1 MKQFID
7 VVNFEIEAGHG
18 GAGCVS
24 FRREAHVPMGGP
36 DGGNG
41 GDGGDV
47 IVIVDARIN
56 SFGKIKS
63 RKKFRARDGEQGK
76 ARLSDGKKGD
86 NVIIRVP
93 IGTVIYNEETGNI
106 IADLIEDGQSET
118 IAKGGKGGKG
128 NKFYA
133 TSTNQAP
140 DYAQHGLDGDK
151 LNIRL
156 EVKLIAD
163 IGLVGMPNA
172 GKSSLLSRLTRAN
185 PKIASYP
192 FTTLTPN
199 LGVCYLDYERSFVIA
214 DIPGI
219 IEGASEGAG
228 LGLTFLR
235 HIERT
240 GALVFVIDITDE
252 NISDTYLK
260 LRKELKSYS
269 KELIKKKS
277 IIILNKTDMLEKNEI
292 DKKIKSVKKTV
303 EKEYKAK
310 ENKENYFET
319 PEIFAISVFSLEGEE
334 LEKIINALYKANES
348 RYLESNSSAI
358 KKKNKKNYNE
368 PFLLNNLNN
377 SDDKKNKLKTKRV
390 FGPVL
395 SKRLGNSLGIDVI
408 PHKTCSYNCIYCQ
421 LGSEENTITDL
432 KNYYSVDEIIYELK
446 EALLNNKNI
455 DYITFTGSG
464 EPTLYK
470 DLKKLIYEIKQITD
484 IPVCV
489 ITNGSLLYK
498 QEMRSNLLLA
508 DLIIP
513 SLDAGNEDTF
523 KLIDN
528 PNKEIDFY
536 KMVEGLAEF
545 KKVFKGEYWLEIFLL
560 KDINDNEMELDDIIK
575 IVRKIKPDRIQLIT
589 ATRRVANEKAKALS
603 DEELKKIKKY
613 FNARLDIEVDIPNVS
628 DNHKGNTKKITEED
642 IINFLIRQ
650 PDTARLIAKS
660 FNEEEKRVKEL
671 LDSLIKKNKVR
682 EEVVN
687 GVVSYAVNI

>member
-63 RKKFRARDGEQGK
+63 RKKFKARDGESGR

-93 IGTVIYNEETGNI
+93 IGTVIYNEETENI
-106 IADLIEDGQSET
+106 IADLTEDGQSET
-118 IAKGGKGGKG
+118 IARGGKGGKG

-172 GKSSLLSRLTRAN
+172 GKSSLLARLTRAN

-199 LGVCYLDYERSFVIA
+199 LGVCYLDYERSFIIA

-252 NISDTYLK
+252 DINETYLK
-260 LRKELKSYS
+260 LRKELKLYS

-277 IIILNKTDMLEKNEI
+277 IIILNKTDMLEKKEI
-292 DKKIKSVKKTV
+292 EEKIKSVKKIIN
-303 EKEYKAK
+303 KEYKN
-310 ENKENYFET
+310 NKENYFET
-319 PEIFAISVFSLEGEE
+319 PEVFAISVFSLDGEE
-334 LEKIINALYKANES
+334 LEKITNALYKANEL
-348 RYLESNSSAI
+348 RYFET
-358 KKKNKKNYNE
+358 KKNYKE
-368 PFLLNNLNN
+368 PLLLNN
-377 SDDKKNKLKTKRV
+377 KKLKTKRV

-432 KNYYSVDEIIYELK
+432 TNYYSVDEIIYELK

-484 IPVCV
+484 IPVCI

-513 SLDAGNEDTF
+513 SLDAGNEETF

-528 PNKEIDFY
+528 PNKEIDFD
-536 KMVEGLAEF
+536 KMVEGLIEF

-560 KDINDNEMELDDIIK
+560 KDINDNEIELDDIIK
-575 IVRKIKPDRIQLIT
+575 IVKKIKPDRIQLIT

-613 FNARLDIEVDIPNVS
+613 FNSKCDIEIDIPNIS
-628 DNHKGNTKKITEED
+628 ENHKGNTRIITEED
-642 IINFLIRQ
+642 IVNFLIRQ
-650 PDTARLIAKS
+650 PDTAYIIAKS
-660 FNEEEKRVKEL
+660 FNENERKVKEL
-671 LDSLIKKNKVR
+671 LDLLIKKNKVR
-682 EEVVN
+682 EEIVN

>member
-63 RKKFRARDGEQGK
+63 RKKFKARDGESGR

-93 IGTVIYNEETGNI
+93 IGTVIYNEETENI
-106 IADLIEDGQSET
+106 IADLTEDGQSET
-118 IAKGGKGGKG
+118 IARGGKGGKG

-172 GKSSLLSRLTRAN
+172 GKSSLLARLTRAN

-199 LGVCYLDYERSFVIA
+199 LGVCYLDYERSFIIA

-252 NISDTYLK
+252 DINETYLK
-260 LRKELKSYS
+260 LRKELKLYS
-269 KELIKKKS
+269 KELVKKKS
-277 IIILNKTDMLEKNEI
+277 IIILNKTDMLEKKEI
-292 DKKIKSVKKTV
+292 EEKIKSVKKIIN
-303 EKEYKAK
+303 KEYKN
-310 ENKENYFET
+310 NKENYFET
-319 PEIFAISVFSLEGEE
+319 PEVFAISVFSLDGEE
-334 LEKIINALYKANES
+334 LEKIINALYKANEL
-348 RYLESNSSAI
+348 RYFET
-358 KKKNKKNYNE
+358 KKNYKE
-368 PFLLNNLNN
+368 PLLLNNR
-377 SDDKKNKLKTKRV
+377 KLKTKRV

-432 KNYYSVDEIIYELK
+432 TNYYSVDEIIYELK

-513 SLDAGNEDTF
+513 SLDAGNEETF

-528 PNKEIDFY
+528 PNKEIDFD
-536 KMVEGLAEF
+536 KMVEGLIEF

-560 KDINDNEMELDDIIK
+560 KDINDNEDELDDIIK
-575 IVRKIKPDRIQLIT
+575 IVKKIKPDRIQLIT

-613 FNARLDIEVDIPNVS
+613 FNSKCDIEIDIPNIS
-628 DNHKGNTKKITEED
+628 ENHKGNTRILTEED
-642 IINFLIRQ
+642 IVNFLIRQ
-650 PDTARLIAKS
+650 PDTAYIIAKS
-660 FNEEEKRVKEL
+660 FNENERKVKEL
-671 LDSLIKKNKVR
+671 LDLLIKKNKVR
-682 EEVVN
+682 EEIVN

>member
-63 RKKFRARDGEQGK
+63 RKKFKARDGESGR

-118 IAKGGKGGKG
+118 IARGGKGGKG

-163 IGLVGMPNA
+163 IGLVGMSNA
-172 GKSSLLSRLTRAN
+172 GKSSLLARLTRAN

-199 LGVCYLDYERSFVIA
+199 LGVCYLDYERSFIIA

-252 NISDTYLK
+252 DINETYLK
-260 LRKELKSYS
+260 LRKELKLYS

-277 IIILNKTDMLEKNEI
+277 IIILNKTDMLEKKEI
-292 DKKIKSVKKTV
+292 EEKIKSIKKV
-303 EKEYKAK
+303 INKEYKN
-310 ENKENYFET
+310 NKENYFET
-319 PEIFAISVFSLEGEE
+319 PEVFAISVFSLDGEE
-334 LEKIINALYKANES
+334 LEKITNALYNANEL
-348 RYLESNSSAI
+348 RYFET
-358 KKKNKKNYNE
+358 KKNYKE
-368 PFLLNNLNN
+368 PLLLNN
-377 SDDKKNKLKTKRV
+377 KKLKTKRV

-432 KNYYSVDEIIYELK
+432 TNYYSVDEIIYELK

-484 IPVCV
+484 IPVCI

-513 SLDAGNEDTF
+513 SLDAGNEETF

-528 PNKEIDFY
+528 PNKEIDFD
-536 KMVEGLAEF
+536 KMVEGLIEF

-560 KDINDNEMELDDIIK
+560 KDINDNEVELNDIIK
-575 IVRKIKPDRIQLIT
+575 IVKKIKPDRIQLIT

-613 FNARLDIEVDIPNVS
+613 FNSKCDIEIDIPNIS
-628 DNHKGNTKKITEED
+628 ENHKGNTRILTEED
-642 IINFLIRQ
+642 IVNFLIRQ
-650 PDTARLIAKS
+650 PDTAYIIAKS
-660 FNEEEKRVKEL
+660 FNENERKVKEL
-671 LDSLIKKNKVR
+671 LDLLIKKNKVR
-682 EEVVN
+682 EEIVN

>member
-63 RKKFRARDGEQGK
+63 RKKFKARDGESGR

-93 IGTVIYNEETGNI
+93 IGTVIYNEDTENI
-106 IADLIEDGQSET
+106 IADLTEDGQSET
-118 IAKGGKGGKG
+118 IARGGKGGKG

-172 GKSSLLSRLTRAN
+172 GKSSLLARLTRAN

-199 LGVCYLDYERSFVIA
+199 LGVCYLDYERSFIIA

-219 IEGASEGAG
+219 IEGASEGSG

-252 NISDTYLK
+252 DINETYLK
-260 LRKELKSYS
+260 LRKELKLYS

-277 IIILNKTDMLEKNEI
+277 IIILNKTDMLEKKEI
-292 DKKIKSVKKTV
+292 EEKIKSIKKV
-303 EKEYKAK
+303 INKEYKN
-310 ENKENYFET
+310 NKENYFET
-319 PEIFAISVFSLEGEE
+319 PEVFAISVFSLDGEE
-334 LEKIINALYKANES
+334 LEKITNALYKANEL
-348 RYLESNSSAI
+348 RYFET
-358 KKKNKKNYNE
+358 KKNYKE
-368 PFLLNNLNN
+368 PLLLNN
-377 SDDKKNKLKTKRV
+377 KKLKTKRV

-432 KNYYSVDEIIYELK
+432 TNYYSVDEIIYELK

-484 IPVCV
+484 IPVCI

-513 SLDAGNEDTF
+513 SLDAGNEETF

-528 PNKEIDFY
+528 PNKEINFD
-536 KMVEGLAEF
+536 KMVEGLIEF

-560 KDINDNEMELDDIIK
+560 KDINDNEDELDDIIK
-575 IVRKIKPDRIQLIT
+575 IVKKIKPDRIQLIT
-589 ATRRVANEKAKALS
+589 ATRRVANEKAKALT
-603 DEELKKIKKY
+603 DEELKKIRKY
-613 FNARLDIEVDIPNVS
+613 FNSKCDIEIDIPNIS
-628 DNHKGNTKKITEED
+628 ENHKGNTRILTEED
-642 IINFLIRQ
+642 IVNFLIRQ
-650 PDTARLIAKS
+650 PDTAYIIAKS
-660 FNEEEKRVKEL
+660 FNENERKVKEL
-671 LDSLIKKNKVR
+671 LDLLIKKNKVR
-682 EEVVN
+682 EEIVN
-687 GVVSYAVNI
+687 GVISYAVNI

>member
-63 RKKFRARDGEQGK
+63 RKKFKARDGESGR

-93 IGTVIYNEETGNI
+93 IGTVIYNEETENI
-106 IADLIEDGQSET
+106 IADLTEDGQSET
-118 IAKGGKGGKG
+118 IARGGKGGKG

-172 GKSSLLSRLTRAN
+172 GKSSLLARLTRAN

-199 LGVCYLDYERSFVIA
+199 LGVCYLDYERSFIIA

-252 NISDTYLK
+252 DIAETYLK
-260 LRKELKSYS
+260 LRKELKLYS

-277 IIILNKTDMLEKNEI
+277 IIILNKTDMLEKKEI
-292 DKKIKSVKKTV
+292 EEKIKSVKKIIN
-303 EKEYKAK
+303 KEYKN
-310 ENKENYFET
+310 NKENYFEI
-319 PEIFAISVFSLEGEE
+319 PEVFAISVFSLDGEE
-334 LEKIINALYKANES
+334 LEKITNALYKANEL
-348 RYLESNSSAI
+348 RYYET
-358 KKKNKKNYNE
+358 KKNYKE
-368 PFLLNNLNN
+368 PLLLNN
-377 SDDKKNKLKTKRV
+377 KKLKTKRV

-432 KNYYSVDEIIYELK
+432 TNYYSVDEIIYELK

-513 SLDAGNEDTF
+513 SLDAGNEETF

-528 PNKEIDFY
+528 PNKEIDFD
-536 KMVEGLAEF
+536 KMVEGLIEF

-560 KDINDNEMELDDIIK
+560 KDINDNEDELDDIIK
-575 IVRKIKPDRIQLIT
+575 IVKRIKPDRIQLIT
-589 ATRRVANEKAKALS
+589 ATRRVANKKAKALT

-613 FNARLDIEVDIPNVS
+613 FNSKCDIEIDIPNIS
-628 DNHKGNTKKITEED
+628 ENHKGNTRILTEDD
-642 IINFLIRQ
+642 IVNFLIRQ
-650 PDTARLIAKS
+650 PDTAYIIAKS
-660 FNEEEKRVKEL
+660 FNENERKVKEL
-671 LDSLIKKNKVR
+671 LDLLIKKNKVR
-682 EEVVN
+682 EEIVN

>member
-63 RKKFRARDGEQGK
+63 RKKFKARDGESGR

-93 IGTVIYNEETGNI
+93 IGTVIYNEETENI
-106 IADLIEDGQSET
+106 IADLTEDGQSET
-118 IAKGGKGGKG
+118 IARGGKGGKG

-172 GKSSLLSRLTRAN
+172 GKSSLLARLTRAN

-199 LGVCYLDYERSFVIA
+199 LGVCYLDYERSFIIA

-252 NISDTYLK
+252 DINETYLK
-260 LRKELKSYS
+260 LRKELKLYS

-277 IIILNKTDMLEKNEI
+277 IIILNKTDMLEKKEI
-292 DKKIKSVKKTV
+292 EEKIKSVKKV
-303 EKEYKAK
+303 INKEYKN
-310 ENKENYFET
+310 NKENYFEI
-319 PEIFAISVFSLEGEE
+319 PEVFAISVFSLDGEE
-334 LEKIINALYKANES
+334 LEKITNALYKANEL
-348 RYLESNSSAI
+348 RYFET
-358 KKKNKKNYNE
+358 KKNYKE
-368 PFLLNNLNN
+368 PLLLNN
-377 SDDKKNKLKTKRV
+377 KKLKTKRV

-432 KNYYSVDEIIYELK
+432 TNYYSVDEIIYELK

-484 IPVCV
+484 IPVCI

-513 SLDAGNEDTF
+513 SLDAGNEETF

-528 PNKEIDFY
+528 PNKEIDFD
-536 KMVEGLAEF
+536 KMVEGLIEF

-560 KDINDNEMELDDIIK
+560 KDINDNEDELDDIIK
-575 IVRKIKPDRIQLIT
+575 IVKKIKPDRIQLIT

-613 FNARLDIEVDIPNVS
+613 FNSKCDIEIDIPNIS
-628 DNHKGNTKKITEED
+628 ENHKGNTRILTEED
-642 IINFLIRQ
+642 IVNFLIRQ
-650 PDTARLIAKS
+650 PDTAYIIAKS
-660 FNEEEKRVKEL
+660 FNENERKVKEL
-671 LDSLIKKNKVR
+671 LDLLIKKNKVR
-682 EEVVN
+682 EEIVN

>member
-63 RKKFRARDGEQGK
+63 RKKFKARDGESGR

-93 IGTVIYNEETGNI
+93 IGTVIYNEETENI
-106 IADLIEDGQSET
+106 IADLTEDGQSET
-118 IAKGGKGGKG
+118 IARGGKGGKG

-172 GKSSLLSRLTRAN
+172 GKSSLLARLTRAN

-199 LGVCYLDYERSFVIA
+199 LGVCYLDYERSFIIA

-252 NISDTYLK
+252 DINETYLK
-260 LRKELKSYS
+260 LRKELKLYS

-277 IIILNKTDMLEKNEI
+277 IIILNKTDMLEKKEI
-292 DKKIKSVKKTV
+292 EEKIKSIKKV
-303 EKEYKAK
+303 INKEYKN
-310 ENKENYFET
+310 NKENYFEI
-319 PEIFAISVFSLEGEE
+319 PEVFAISVFSLDGEE
-334 LEKIINALYKANES
+334 LEKIINALYKANEL
-348 RYLESNSSAI
+348 RYFET
-358 KKKNKKNYNE
+358 KKNYKE
-368 PFLLNNLNN
+368 PLLLNN
-377 SDDKKNKLKTKRV
+377 KKLKTKRV

-432 KNYYSVDEIIYELK
+432 TNYYSVDEIIYELK

-513 SLDAGNEDTF
+513 SLDAGNEETF

-528 PNKEIDFY
+528 PNKEIDFD
-536 KMVEGLAEF
+536 KMVEGLIEF

-560 KDINDNEMELDDIIK
+560 KDINDNEDELDDIIK
-575 IVRKIKPDRIQLIT
+575 IVKKIKPDRIQLIT

-613 FNARLDIEVDIPNVS
+613 FNSKCDIEIDIPNIS
-628 DNHKGNTKKITEED
+628 ENHKGNTRILTEDD
-642 IINFLIRQ
+642 IVNFLIRQ
-650 PDTARLIAKS
+650 PDTAYIIAKS
-660 FNEEEKRVKEL
+660 FNENERKVKEL
-671 LDSLIKKNKVR
+671 LDLLIKKNKVR
-682 EEVVN
+682 EEIVN

>member
-63 RKKFRARDGEQGK
+63 RKKFKARDGESGR

-93 IGTVIYNEETGNI
+93 IGTVIYNEETENI
-106 IADLIEDGQSET
+106 IADLTEDGQSET
-118 IAKGGKGGKG
+118 IARGGKGGKG

-172 GKSSLLSRLTRAN
+172 GKSSLLARLTRAN

-199 LGVCYLDYERSFVIA
+199 LGVCYLDYERSFIIA

-252 NISDTYLK
+252 YINETYLK
-260 LRKELKSYS
+260 LRKELKLYS

-277 IIILNKTDMLEKNEI
+277 IIILNKTDMLEKKEI
-292 DKKIKSVKKTV
+292 EEKIKSVKKIIN
-303 EKEYKAK
+303 KEYKN
-310 ENKENYFET
+310 NKENYFET
-319 PEIFAISVFSLEGEE
+319 PEVFAISVFSLDGEE
-334 LEKIINALYKANES
+334 LEKITNALYKANEL
-348 RYLESNSSAI
+348 RYFET
-358 KKKNKKNYNE
+358 KKNYKE
-368 PFLLNNLNN
+368 PLLLNN
-377 SDDKKNKLKTKRV
+377 KKLKTKRV

-432 KNYYSVDEIIYELK
+432 TNYYSVDEIIYELK

-513 SLDAGNEDTF
+513 SLDAGNEETF

-528 PNKEIDFY
+528 PNKEIDFD
-536 KMVEGLAEF
+536 KMVEGLIEF

-560 KDINDNEMELDDIIK
+560 KDINDNEDELDDIIK
-575 IVRKIKPDRIQLIT
+575 IVKKIKPDRIQFIT

-613 FNARLDIEVDIPNVS
+613 FNSKCDIEIDIPNIS
-628 DNHKGNTKKITEED
+628 ENHKGNTRILTEED
-642 IINFLIRQ
+642 IVNFLIRQ
-650 PDTARLIAKS
+650 PDTAYIIAKS
-660 FNEEEKRVKEL
+660 FNENERKVKEL
-671 LDSLIKKNKVR
+671 LDLLIKKNKVR
-682 EEVVN
+682 EEIVN

>member
-63 RKKFRARDGEQGK
+63 RKKFKARDGESGR

-93 IGTVIYNEETGNI
+93 IGTVIYNEETENI
-106 IADLIEDGQSET
+106 IADLTEDGQSET
-118 IAKGGKGGKG
+118 IARGGKGGKG

-172 GKSSLLSRLTRAN
+172 GKSSLLARLTRAN

-199 LGVCYLDYERSFVIA
+199 LGVCYLDYERSFIIA

-252 NISDTYLK
+252 DINETYLK
-260 LRKELKSYS
+260 LRKELKLYS

-277 IIILNKTDMLEKNEI
+277 IIILNKTDMLEKKEI
-292 DKKIKSVKKTV
+292 EEKIKSVKKIIN
-303 EKEYKAK
+303 KEYKN
-310 ENKENYFET
+310 NKENYFET
-319 PEIFAISVFSLEGEE
+319 PEVFAISVFTLEGEE
-334 LEKIINALYKANES
+334 LEKIINALYKANEL
-348 RYLESNSSAI
+348 RYSET
-358 KKKNKKNYNE
+358 KKNYKE
-368 PFLLNNLNN
+368 PLLLNN
-377 SDDKKNKLKTKRV
+377 KKLKTKRV

-432 KNYYSVDEIIYELK
+432 TNYYSVDEIIYELK

-484 IPVCV
+484 IPVCI

-513 SLDAGNEDTF
+513 SLDAGNEETF

-528 PNKEIDFY
+528 PNKEIDFD
-536 KMVEGLAEF
+536 KMVEGLIEF

-560 KDINDNEMELDDIIK
+560 KDINDNEDELDDIIK
-575 IVRKIKPDRIQLIT
+575 IVKKIKPDRIQLIT

-603 DEELKKIKKY
+603 DEELKKVKKY
-613 FNARLDIEVDIPNVS
+613 FNSKCDIEIDIPNIS
-628 DNHKGNTKKITEED
+628 ENHKGNTRILTEED
-642 IINFLIRQ
+642 IVNFLIRQ
-650 PDTARLIAKS
+650 PDTAYIIAKS
-660 FNEEEKRVKEL
+660 FNENERKVKEL
-671 LDSLIKKNKVR
+671 LDLLIKKNKVR
-682 EEVVN
+682 EEIVN
-687 GVVSYAVNI
+687 GVISYAVNI

>member
-63 RKKFRARDGEQGK
+63 RKKFKARDGESGR

-93 IGTVIYNEETGNI
+93 IGTVIYNEETENI
-106 IADLIEDGQSET
+106 IADLTEDGQSET
-118 IAKGGKGGKG
+118 IARGGKGGKG

-172 GKSSLLSRLTRAN
+172 GKSSLLARLTRAN

-199 LGVCYLDYERSFVIA
+199 LGVCYLDYERSFIIA

-252 NISDTYLK
+252 DINDTYLK
-260 LRKELKSYS
+260 LRKELKLYS

-277 IIILNKTDMLEKNEI
+277 IIILNKIDMLEKKEI
-292 DKKIKSVKKTV
+292 EEKIKSIKKIIN
-303 EKEYKAK
+303 KEYKN
-310 ENKENYFET
+310 NKENYFET
-319 PEIFAISVFSLEGEE
+319 PKVFAISVFSLDGEE
-334 LEKIINALYKANES
+334 LEKITNALYKANEL
-348 RYLESNSSAI
+348 RYFET
-358 KKKNKKNYNE
+358 KKNYKE
-368 PFLLNNLNN
+368 PLLLNN
-377 SDDKKNKLKTKRV
+377 KKLKTKRV

-432 KNYYSVDEIIYELK
+432 TNYYSVDEIIYELK

-484 IPVCV
+484 IPVCI

-513 SLDAGNEDTF
+513 SLDAGNEETF

-536 KMVEGLAEF
+536 KMVEGLIEF

-560 KDINDNEMELDDIIK
+560 KDINDNEDELDDIIK
-575 IVRKIKPDRIQLIT
+575 IVKKIKPDRIQLIT

-613 FNARLDIEVDIPNVS
+613 FNSKCDIEIDIPNIS
-628 DNHKGNTKKITEED
+628 ENHKGNTRILTEDD
-642 IINFLIRQ
+642 IVNFLIRQ
-650 PDTARLIAKS
+650 PDTAYIIAKS
-660 FNEEEKRVKEL
+660 FNENERKVKEL
-671 LDSLIKKNKVR
+671 LDLLIKKNKVR
-682 EEVVN
+682 EEIVN

>member
-63 RKKFRARDGEQGK
+63 RKKFKARDGESGR

-93 IGTVIYNEETGNI
+93 IGTVIYNEETENI
-106 IADLIEDGQSET
+106 IADLTEDGQSET
-118 IAKGGKGGKG
+118 IARGGKGGKG

-172 GKSSLLSRLTRAN
+172 GKSSLLARLTRAN

-199 LGVCYLDYERSFVIA
+199 LGVCYLDYERSFIIA

-252 NISDTYLK
+252 DINETYLK
-260 LRKELKSYS
+260 LRKELKLYS

-277 IIILNKTDMLEKNEI
+277 IIILNKTDMLEKKEI
-292 DKKIKSVKKTV
+292 EEKIKGIKKIIN
-303 EKEYKAK
+303 KEYKN
-310 ENKENYFET
+310 NKENYFEI
-319 PEIFAISVFSLEGEE
+319 PEVFAISVFSLDGEE
-334 LEKIINALYKANES
+334 LEKITNALYKANEL
-348 RYLESNSSAI
+348 RYFET
-358 KKKNKKNYNE
+358 KKNYKE
-368 PFLLNNLNN
+368 PLLLNN
-377 SDDKKNKLKTKRV
+377 KKLKTKRV

-432 KNYYSVDEIIYELK
+432 TNYYSVDEIIYELK

-484 IPVCV
+484 IPVCI

-513 SLDAGNEDTF
+513 SLDAGNEETF

-528 PNKEIDFY
+528 PNKEIDFD
-536 KMVEGLAEF
+536 KMVEGLIEF

-560 KDINDNEMELDDIIK
+560 KDINDNEDELDDIIK
-575 IVRKIKPDRIQLIT
+575 IVKKIKPDRIQLIT

-613 FNARLDIEVDIPNVS
+613 FNSKCDIEIDIPNIS
-628 DNHKGNTKKITEED
+628 ENHKGNTRILTEED
-642 IINFLIRQ
+642 IVNFLIRQ
-650 PDTARLIAKS
+650 PDTAYIIAKS
-660 FNEEEKRVKEL
+660 FNENERKVKEL

-682 EEVVN
+682 EEIVN
-687 GVVSYAVNI
+687 GVISYAVNI

>member
-63 RKKFRARDGEQGK
+63 RKKFKARDGESGR

-93 IGTVIYNEETGNI
+93 IGTVIYNEETENI
-106 IADLIEDGQSET
+106 IADLTEDGQSET
-118 IAKGGKGGKG
+118 IARGGKGGKG

-172 GKSSLLSRLTRAN
+172 GKSSLLARLTRAN

-199 LGVCYLDYERSFVIA
+199 LGVCYLDYERSFIIA

-252 NISDTYLK
+252 DINETYLK
-260 LRKELKSYS
+260 LRKELKLYS

-277 IIILNKTDMLEKNEI
+277 IIILNKTDMIEKKEI
-292 DKKIKSVKKTV
+292 EEKIKSVKKIIN
-303 EKEYKAK
+303 KEYKN
-310 ENKENYFET
+310 NKENYFEI
-319 PEIFAISVFSLEGEE
+319 PEVFAISVFSLDGEE
-334 LEKIINALYKANES
+334 LEKITNALYKANEL
-348 RYLESNSSAI
+348 RYFET
-358 KKKNKKNYNE
+358 KKIYKE
-368 PFLLNNLNN
+368 PLLLNN
-377 SDDKKNKLKTKRV
+377 KKLKTKRV

-432 KNYYSVDEIIYELK
+432 TNYYSVDEIIYELK

-484 IPVCV
+484 IPVCI

-513 SLDAGNEDTF
+513 SLDAGNEETF

-528 PNKEIDFY
+528 PNKEINFD
-536 KMVEGLAEF
+536 KMVEGLIEF

-560 KDINDNEMELDDIIK
+560 KDINDNEDELDDIIK
-575 IVRKIKPDRIQLIT
+575 IVKKIKPDRIQFIT

-613 FNARLDIEVDIPNVS
+613 FNSKCDIEIDIPNIS
-628 DNHKGNTKKITEED
+628 ENHKGNTRIITEED
-642 IINFLIRQ
+642 IVNFLIRQ
-650 PDTARLIAKS
+650 PDTAYIIAKS
-660 FNEEEKRVKEL
+660 FNENERKVKEL
-671 LDSLIKKNKVR
+671 LDLLIKKNKVR
-682 EEVVN
+682 EEIVN

>member
-63 RKKFRARDGEQGK
+63 RKKFKAIDGESGR

-93 IGTVIYNEETGNI
+93 IGTVIYNEETENI
-106 IADLIEDGQSET
+106 IADLTKDGQSET
-118 IAKGGKGGKG
+118 IARGGKGGKG

-172 GKSSLLSRLTRAN
+172 GKSSLLARLTRAN

-199 LGVCYLDYERSFVIA
+199 LGVCYLDYERSFIIA

-252 NISDTYLK
+252 DINETYLK
-260 LRKELKSYS
+260 LRKELKLYS

-277 IIILNKTDMLEKNEI
+277 IIILNKTDMLEKKEI
-292 DKKIKSVKKTV
+292 EEKIKSVKKIIN
-303 EKEYKAK
+303 KEYKN
-310 ENKENYFET
+310 NKENYFET
-319 PEIFAISVFSLEGEE
+319 PEVFAISVFSLDGEE
-334 LEKIINALYKANES
+334 LEKITNALYNANEL
-348 RYLESNSSAI
+348 RYFET
-358 KKKNKKNYNE
+358 KKNYKE
-368 PFLLNNLNN
+368 PLLLNN
-377 SDDKKNKLKTKRV
+377 KKLKTKRV

-432 KNYYSVDEIIYELK
+432 TNYYSVDEIIYELK

-484 IPVCV
+484 IPVCI

-513 SLDAGNEDTF
+513 SLDAGNEETF

-528 PNKEIDFY
+528 PNKEIDFD
-536 KMVEGLAEF
+536 KMVEGLIEF

-560 KDINDNEMELDDIIK
+560 KDINDNEVELDDIIK
-575 IVRKIKPDRIQLIT
+575 IVKKIKPDRIQLIT

-613 FNARLDIEVDIPNVS
+613 FNSKCDIEIDIPNIS
-628 DNHKGNTKKITEED
+628 ENHKGNTRILTEDD
-642 IINFLIRQ
+642 IVNFLIRQ
-650 PDTARLIAKS
+650 PDTAYIIAKS
-660 FNEEEKRVKEL
+660 FNENERKVKEL
-671 LDSLIKKNKVR
+671 LDLLIKKNKVR
-682 EEVVN
+682 EEIVN

>member
-63 RKKFRARDGEQGK
+63 RKKFKARDGESGR

-93 IGTVIYNEETGNI
+93 IGTVIYNEETENI
-106 IADLIEDGQSET
+106 IADLTEDGQSET
-118 IAKGGKGGKG
+118 IARGGKGGKG

-172 GKSSLLSRLTRAN
+172 GKSSLLARLTRAN

-199 LGVCYLDYERSFVIA
+199 LGVCYLDYERSFIIA

-252 NISDTYLK
+252 DINETYLK
-260 LRKELKSYS
+260 LRKELKLYS

-277 IIILNKTDMLEKNEI
+277 IIILNKTDLLKKNEI
-292 DKKIKSVKKTV
+292 EKKIKIVKKIV
-303 EKEYKAK
+303 EKEYK
-310 ENKENYFET
+310 NGKENYFEA
-319 PEIFAISVFSLEGEE
+319 PEIFAISVFTLEGEE
-334 LEKIINALYKANES
+334 LEKITNALYKANEL
-348 RYLESNSSAI
+348 RYFET
-358 KKKNKKNYNE
+358 KKNYKE
-368 PFLLNNLNN
+368 PLLLNN
-377 SDDKKNKLKTKRV
+377 KKLKTKRV

-432 KNYYSVDEIIYELK
+432 TNYYSVDEIIYELK

-484 IPVCV
+484 IPVCI

-513 SLDAGNEDTF
+513 SLDAGNEETF

-528 PNKEIDFY
+528 PNKEIDFD
-536 KMVEGLAEF
+536 KMVEGLIEF

-560 KDINDNEMELDDIIK
+560 KDINDNEVELNDIIK
-575 IVRKIKPDRIQLIT
+575 IVKKIKPDRIQLIT

-613 FNARLDIEVDIPNVS
+613 FNSKCDIEIDIPNIS
-628 DNHKGNTKKITEED
+628 ENHKGNTRILTEED
-642 IINFLIRQ
+642 IVNFLIRQ
-650 PDTARLIAKS
+650 PDTAYIIAKS
-660 FNEEEKRVKEL
+660 FNENERKVKEL
-671 LDSLIKKNKVR
+671 LDLLIKKNKVR
-682 EEVVN
+682 EEIVN